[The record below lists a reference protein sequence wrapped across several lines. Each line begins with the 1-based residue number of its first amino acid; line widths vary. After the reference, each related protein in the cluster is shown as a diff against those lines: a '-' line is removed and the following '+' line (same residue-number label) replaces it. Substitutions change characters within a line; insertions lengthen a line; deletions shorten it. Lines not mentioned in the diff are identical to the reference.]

1 MSICACSATRI
12 WRQGKPHEVRG
23 WNDQLRPVVRN
34 GGLEPDGSN
43 GDDSMS
49 KPLVASVSHE
59 LGRRE
64 ARRRIESGL
73 VEIRMHLM
81 AFATSIEENWTEDHL
96 NFRLVT
102 LGQPISG
109 SIDVFDDSVRIEV
122 ILPGI
127 LRILQGKISNRI

>member
-12 WRQGKPHEVRG
+12 WRQGKPHEVGG

-34 GGLEPDGSN
+34 GGLAPAGSN

-73 VEIRMHLM
+73 DEIRMHRM
-81 AFATSIEENWTEDHL
+81 AFATSIEDSLPDEHH
-96 NFRLVT
+96 NFR
-102 LGQPISG
+102 
-109 SIDVFDDSVRIEV
+109 
-122 ILPGI
+122 
-127 LRILQGKISNRI
+127 